1 MKELDKRSSGS
12 AFQVI
17 LSPNTKEAK
26 AKVLL
31 SPEKRGISL
40 EEQKKKMTA
49 AEERR
54 KVALFSSGSL
64 NDACDLCPRSGAGNR
79 AGLSL
84 YQSREF
90 EMLKHFAE
98 VREHEKEVLQKAVEG
113 RNSFSKMTQENLAQ
127 KMEAY
132 KENRGAQMAALNEKF
147 KARVSP
153 CRSNVCL
160 YRSQSWN
167 DTSCFLLP
175 TGQEA
180 GRSEEET
187 ISVKDK

>member
-1 MKELDKRSSGS
+1 
-12 AFQVI
+12 
-17 LSPNTKEAK
+17 
-26 AKVLL
+26 
-31 SPEKRGISL
+31 
-40 EEQKKKMTA
+40 
-49 AEERR
+49 
-54 KVALFSSGSL
+54 
-64 NDACDLCPRSGAGNR
+64 
-79 AGLSL
+79 
-84 YQSREF
+84 
-90 EMLKHFAE
+90 MLKHFAE

-113 RNSFSKMTQENLAQ
+113 RNTFSKMTQENLSQ

-153 CRSNVCL
+153 FCRSNVCL
-160 YRSQSWN
+160 HRSRSLN
-167 DTSCFLLP
+167 NIFCFLLP